1 MKSFKNSFRAALII
15 LMSLFLV
22 GCSSNNNLDNTE
34 SPDKTTKSWIQIWDG
49 QSENEA
55 EAAYRSFSKS
65 SDEFTKQY
73 TLDLPDSE
81 KSQPKREKTNLN
93 FNLYSDKDSN
103 FAFLPTITLIYYGD
117 DWKFYKSIMFKF
129 GNEVREFRSS
139 ETPLREVESGYVLE
153 IVNYFLTTEDVDF
166 LSKVFT
172 FGEPELRINK
182 DSGLYTEMKLSA
194 VELNNLK
201 KVLLAYKYI
210 VNSKI
215 QP

>member
-1 MKSFKNSFRAALII
+1 VLPEWWYDAKGCYICSGCYINRYGELLI
-15 LMSLFLV
+15 
-22 GCSSNNNLDNTE
+22 SNNLE
-34 SPDKTTKSWIQIWDG
+34 CPICL
-49 QSENEA
+49 EN
-55 EAAYRSFSKS
+55 KINI
-65 SDEFTKQY
+65 KQ
-73 TLDLPDSE
+73 TQCIHSICIDCFI
-81 KSQPKREKTNLN
+81 R
-93 FNLYSDKDSN
+93 
-103 FAFLPTITLIYYGD
+103 IYYGD

-129 GNEVREFRSS
+129 GDEVREFRSS